1 MSQLHQTISNA
12 VSLVFTAVTGV
23 MLGINLGNYVND
35 SNDQKYTNS
44 FIFTLMSMALCMLKF
59 VIHLMIAIPDG
70 WTYDIGSNLRLGAG
84 SVLLAFN
91 GILLGTHYKDEY
103 RDSVMIIF
111 FLFVG
116 DRLLNLFLTY
126 ESLADSFKALRDEDF
141 YNRKSA
147 IAIAMLLAGSVT
159 ISALDFGIS
168 DHYDDDQGE
177 WLVALIG
184 IIVAGV
190 HLLLMLAVLMDL
202 RVLGPNLGFDIE
214 AYNRLPAVRSL
225 ATGAHVALLAIH
237 VGHLSAG
244 SHENMAMLIALQLLV
259 VVDVYGRN
267 DGKTVL

>member
-1 MSQLHQTISNA
+1 MVITVYHCLQLELRLLCFFFN
-12 VSLVFTAVTGV
+12 V
-23 MLGINLGNYVND
+23 GNYVDD

-44 FIFTLMSMALCMLKF
+44 FIFTLMSIALCVIKF
-59 VIHLMIAIPDG
+59 IIHLMILFDQGDTANI
-70 WTYDIGSNLRLGAG
+70 RLGAG
-84 SVLLAFN
+84 SILLAFN

-103 RDSVMIIF
+103 RTSVMIIF
-111 FLFVG
+111 FTFVG
-116 DRLLNLFLTY
+116 DRLLNLLLTY
-126 ESLADSFKALRDEDF
+126 ESFWDTLKALRDEDF
-141 YNRKSA
+141 YNKKSA

-177 WLVALIG
+177 WGVALAG

-202 RVLGPNLGFDIE
+202 RVLGKNIGFDIE
-214 AYNRLPAVRSL
+214 ALNRIPAVRSL
-225 ATGAHVALLAIH
+225 AAGLHVALLAIH
-237 VGHLSAG
+237 VGHLSAAK
-244 SHENMAMLIALQLLV
+244 HENMAMLIALQMLV